1 MANDSNAP
9 GCRETAITTGLF
21 LVAAVALVAIGLTTI
36 GRDACTGWCETAGLA
51 ALYAGGPVSA
61 VLGVTFGGVHV
72 AWPLDVT
79 FWVAAGFITA
89 RWAEKRARSAVAAA
103 VTVLLLAVVYGLV
116 LSQFVELDIPG

>member
-1 MANDSNAP
+1 MPTDSTAP

-21 LVAAVALVAIGLTTI
+21 LVGAVALVAIGLTTI
-36 GRDACTGWCETAGLA
+36 DRATCVGWCETVGLT

-61 VLGVTFGGVHV
+61 VLGVIFGGIHV

-79 FWVAAGFITA
+79 FWVAAGFLTA
-89 RWAEKRARSAVAAA
+89 RWAERRGSSAAAAA
-103 VTVLLLAVVYGLV
+103 VVVLLIALVYGLV

>member
-1 MANDSNAP
+1 MANDSTAP
-9 GCRETAITTGLF
+9 GCRETAIATGLF

-36 GRDACTGWCETAGLA
+36 GRDTCIGWCETVGLT
-51 ALYAGGPVSA
+51 ALYGGGPVSA
-61 VLGVTFGGVHV
+61 LLGVTFGGVHV

-89 RWAEKRARSAVAAA
+89 RWAEKRSRSSVSAA
-103 VTVLLLAVVYGLV
+103 VVVLLIALVYGLV